1 MYIFYAVSPGLN
13 QGPLAAA
20 AAAPGRYFPIKNSYR
35 RAISKSECIY
45 ICTPP
50 SLFFHPIIIDF

>member
-20 AAAPGRYFPIKNSYR
+20 TATAPGRYFPIKKI
-35 RAISKSECIY
+35 AIAGLSVNLNVYIY
-45 ICTPP
+45 VLPP
-50 SLFFHPIIIDF
+50 LFFSIL